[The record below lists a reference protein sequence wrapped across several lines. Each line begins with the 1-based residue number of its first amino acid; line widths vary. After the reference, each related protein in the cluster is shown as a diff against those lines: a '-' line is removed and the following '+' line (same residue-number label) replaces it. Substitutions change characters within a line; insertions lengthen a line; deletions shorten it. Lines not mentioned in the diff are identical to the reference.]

1 MLIVLQ
7 KGKSGREE
15 PLNIVKV
22 IKQGGHKTEA
32 ALMPWQL
39 SKPAKSKPESIPINA
54 SRLRS

>member
-15 PLNIVKV
+15 LLNIVKV
-22 IKQGGHKTEA
+22 INQGGHTTEM
-32 ALMPWQL
+32 ALMPRQP
-39 SKPAKSKPESIPINA
+39 SKPEKSKPESIPINA